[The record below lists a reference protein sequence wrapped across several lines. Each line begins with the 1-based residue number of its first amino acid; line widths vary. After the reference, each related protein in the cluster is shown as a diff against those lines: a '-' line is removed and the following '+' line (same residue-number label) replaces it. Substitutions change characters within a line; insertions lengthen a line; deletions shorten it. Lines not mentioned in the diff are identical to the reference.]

1 MMDILLVVLVASNW
15 IVGLYLLLRAGAPE
29 KTAILKVSVPMELP
43 SKVIHLRRR
52 PLRLA
57 AA

>member
-1 MMDILLVVLVASNW
+1 MVVLAASNW

-29 KTAILKVSVPMELP
+29 TAAILKVSVPMELP
-43 SKVIHLRRR
+43 SKIIHLRRR

>member
-1 MMDILLVVLVASNW
+1 MFLVTMVATNW
-15 IVGLYLLLRAGAPE
+15 ILGLYVLLRAGAPE
-29 KTAILKVSVPMELP
+29 TTPVLKVSVPQHAN
-43 SKVIHLRRR
+43 VIQLRRR